1 LKATTKRHS
10 ATSSQEVV
18 VPFAVLDQTTAAA
31 APVTT
36 LGAPLISVGETLA
49 TLRAELKLQVVRDDV
64 DDPRYNLFINKAYR
78 KLVSMLTIQEF
89 SGSLSIATVA
99 AQPFYLLPQAV
110 GYIKKLSLAD
120 AVYYPRG
127 GIDLQRIDADYYRRL
142 PVRTGQPEMY
152 FRQGGMLVIWPTPD
166 TVDTMALDF
175 RIRPVALTADNHSPI
190 LPLEWHDA
198 LALKARHIAFRS
210 LQMFEKAAIAQ
221 NDFVTEIREIE
232 QVEAGE
238 DIDLQPQISPFNYK
252 RPNPYRG
259 YSDDCDDRR

>member
-1 LKATTKRHS
+1 
-10 ATSSQEVV
+10 
-18 VPFAVLDQTTAAA
+18 VPFAVLDPATAAA

-36 LGAPLISVGETLA
+36 IGAPLINVGETLA
-49 TLRAELKLQVVRDDV
+49 TLRAELKLQVIRGDV

-78 KLVSMLTIQEF
+78 KLVSMLTLQEYN
-89 SGSLSIATVA
+89 GSLAIATVA
-99 AQPFYLLPQAV
+99 AQPLYLLPQAV

-120 AVYYPRG
+120 AAYYPRG
-127 GIDLQRIDADYYRRL
+127 GIDLQRIDLDYYRGL

-152 FRQGGMLVIWPTPD
+152 FRQANMLVIWPTPT
-166 TVDTMALDF
+166 TVDTMSLDF
-175 RIRPVALTADNHSPI
+175 RIRPVALTLDNHSPI

-198 LALKARHIAFRS
+198 LGLKARHIAFRS

-238 DIDLQPQISPFNYK
+238 DTDLQPTISPANYK
-252 RPNPYRG
+252 RSHTSRA